1 MRSNISILN
10 TSNSWHLIETANE
23 NSMIQANIP
32 SMNTEESIKVIH
44 WNCNSIKNK
53 INEFLIFIQLNK
65 PDLIS
70 LNETKCCETWAN
82 ELLCISGYNSAYKC
96 RNING
101 GGVAILIKDKYEFDE
116 ITMELFNEEI
126 IGITSK
132 FNNKTIGFFSHYNP
146 PNREL
151 NIELF
156 EYIQNNFEN
165 YFIMGDLNAKS

>member
-1 MRSNISILN
+1 MIKIKSNNSDCWQLPICAVEKMRSNISILN

-23 NSMIQANIP
+23 NSIIQANIP
-32 SMNTEESIKVIH
+32 SMNT
-44 WNCNSIKNK
+44 
-53 INEFLIFIQLNK
+53 
-65 PDLIS
+65 
-70 LNETKCCETWAN
+70 ETKCCETWAN

-116 ITMELFNEEI
+116 KTMELFNEEI